1 MACSQAIRRITSVSG
16 AGQTVG
22 SSAPAV
28 NHRSVCMGYKVHLTA
43 VLPFVIL
50 FITRVPVLYDYVT
63 IWRHLSVKVINART
77 LFGLYKQFMVMIIE
91 LLLLLLLFLFYAV

>member
-16 AGQTVG
+16 AGQTMG

-43 VLPFVIL
+43 VLPFIIL
-50 FITRVPVLYDYVT
+50 FITRVPALYDYVT
-63 IWRHLSVKVINART
+63 IWRHLSVKVNSACA
-77 LFGLYKQFMVMIIE
+77 LFGI
-91 LLLLLLLFLFYAV
+91 